1 MKKYE
6 FNFKWILFL
15 PISIL
20 LGFVPLIT
28 RLNILEVDEKTYEIF
43 GSVQQND
50 FFSQFKATAII
61 SLAVVMAAIMFLTIE
76 KHLVK
81 MNVTMK
87 IIYGGLIAFI
97 LSTIV
102 STIFSEHSAVAV
114 WGMFDR
120 AEGMVT
126 ILAYTVIFF
135 YTIYIINTTKDY
147 KYIIAPLSFVIITI
161 GIIGF
166 FQYIGS
172 DLMLTTEIGKK
183 LIVPE
188 KYAELRNSLSSSF
201 KYGKI
206 HGTLYH
212 YNYVGSFVS
221 LTVPF
226 FITLMWFEKNWR
238 LKRWYILVTLFNVWL
253 LFGSTARS
261 GLVGVG
267 LSALMFMIIFIKE
280 LIKNKKWLMP
290 LVAVGIIGIIILN
303 VATSGKIFAR
313 IPSLIN
319 DAIGIFLPSDPDFNY
334 KDHIPIRNL
343 SLEGSTV
350 IIEKNDGTLDVN
362 IKNGLKFTDENGNP
376 VIYTPVEGV
385 YTTDDPRFN
394 NLSFTLVK
402 ADMATLPPE
411 EVAYYEN
418 INYDLIIAVD
428 GKDLFYVRNEVDETT
443 YFMDPRTLK
452 PIIIE
457 DAPVIGFNG
466 KEKLG
471 SARGY
476 IWSRSLPMLME
487 TLFIGNGPDTYV
499 LEFPQTDYLGKW
511 YAYNTIN
518 MIVDKPHNLYL
529 LIGINQGGIALL
541 GFIIFIAAYGIDSL
555 RLYFNKAEYNKM
567 EIMGGACFLSVVGYL
582 GAGVFN
588 DSVVSVAPIFWVLFG
603 CGASINWSLNKQR
616 KEQQKPAMVKENSK
630 IVNMATTK

>member
-15 PISIL
+15 PIAIL

-28 RLNILEVDEKTYEIF
+28 RLNIIEVDERTYEIF
-43 GSVQQND
+43 GSVHQND
-50 FFSQFKATAII
+50 FFSQYKATAII
-61 SLAVVMAAIMFLTIE
+61 SLAVIMGAIIFLTIE
-76 KHLVK
+76 KRLVK
-81 MNVTMK
+81 TDIVMK
-87 IIYGGLIAFI
+87 FMYGGLILFI
-97 LSTIV
+97 LSTII
-102 STIFSEHSAVAV
+102 STVLSEHSSVSV

-120 AEGMVT
+120 AEGMIT

-135 YTIYIINTTKDY
+135 YTVYIINTTKDY

-166 FQYIGS
+166 FQYIGK

-226 FITLMWFEKNWR
+226 FITLMWFEKNWQ
-238 LKRWYILVTLFNVWL
+238 LKRWYILVTLFNIWL

-267 LSALMFMIIFIKE
+267 LSALMFMIIYIKE
-280 LIKNKKWLMP
+280 LLRNKKWLIP
-290 LVAVGIIGIIILN
+290 LFGIGIIVVIILN
-303 VATSGKIFAR
+303 FATKGQIFSR
-313 IPSLIN
+313 IPSLVN

-343 SLEGSTV
+343 HLDGSTV
-350 IIEKNDGTLDVN
+350 VIEKNDGPLDTT
-362 IKNGLKFTDENGNP
+362 IENGLEFTDENGNP
-376 VIYTPVEGV
+376 VIYNPNEGV
-385 YTTDDPRFN
+385 YTTEDPRFS

-402 ADMATLPPE
+402 ADMETIPPE

-418 INYDLIIAVD
+418 INYDLIIAID
-428 GKDLFYVRNEVDETT
+428 GQDLFYVRNEVDGTT

-476 IWSRSLPMLME
+476 IWSRSLPMLVD
-487 TLFIGNGPDTYV
+487 TFFIGNGPDTYV

-529 LIGINQGGIALL
+529 LIGINQGGFALL
-541 GFIIFIAAYGIDSL
+541 GFMTCIIAYGIDSL
-555 RLYFNKAEYNKM
+555 RLYFNRSEYNKM
-567 EIMGGACFLSVVGYL
+567 EVMGGACFLAVVGYL

-588 DSVVSVAPIFWVLFG
+588 DSVVSVAPIFWVLLG
-603 CGASINWSLNKQR
+603 CGASINWALNKQR
-616 KEQQKPAMVKENSK
+616 KEQKKHVVIEETFK
-630 IVNMATTK
+630 IVDIAPAK